1 MVLGGYVTKIRLIVL
16 GLLLLFFGL
25 FYIGSI
31 YVAYNKGYNKHALET
46 IKEAAEVVMGSHT
59 DLLNAAKEVKEN
71 EKNIK
76 MDETCSA
83 VWSFDLRECLHN

>member
-1 MVLGGYVTKIRLIVL
+1 MRLRLIVL

-46 IKEAAEVVMGSHT
+46 IKEAAEIVVGSHS
-59 DLLNAAKEVKEN
+59 DILIAAQEVKEN

-76 MDETCSA
+76 TDGSCA
-83 VWSFDLRECLHN
+83 DVWSFDLRKCLSE